1 MWKKKLYR
9 LIETRKLIALFVI
22 VLFGILAINGTLE
35 TNFIQTVIITVISF
49 YFGKSTALDDPQY
62 HEDDEDDN
70 DK

>member
-1 MWKKKLYR
+1 MWRKKLYR
-9 LIETRKLIALFVI
+9 LVETRKLIALFVV
-22 VLFGILAINGTLE
+22 VLFGVLAVKGTLE

-62 HEDDEDDN
+62 HEDDGDDN

>member
-1 MWKKKLYR
+1 MWRSKLYR
-9 LIETRKLIALFVI
+9 LIETRKLMALFVI

-62 HEDDEDDN
+62 HEYDGDDN